1 MLLLFCGGEKM
12 NKVSKI
18 LIVNAITFIRVMG
31 IFLIICNTDLGGIK
45 IGILSLLI
53 YFTDVID
60 GVLARYWNVST
71 FFGALLDGLADKL
84 FTIVNFII
92 LYVIVKD
99 IALIP
104 IIIELLIIV
113 IQLIKFSLNMN
124 IKSNLVG
131 KLKIWVL
138 AISVVLTYFVSDI
151 TNLTFLGT
159 STINYLNSIDKNILY
174 SITLGPAII
183 FETFTLIS
191 YLLEF
196 FFHKN
201 IEAALKPS
209 KKVEKVKLKGK
220 TRLIYLKEV
229 WFNPEFY
236 YKHKD
241 ETNLNDLR
249 KESKKEIN

>member
-1 MLLLFCGGEKM
+1 M
-12 NKVSKI
+12 SKI
-18 LIVNAITFIRVMG
+18 SKLLIVNSITFIRIIG
-31 IFLIICNTDLGGIK
+31 IFLIIFNTDLGGVK
-45 IGILSLLI
+45 IGIMSLFI
-53 YFTDVID
+53 YLTDVID

-84 FTIVNFII
+84 FTIVNFIV

-104 IIIELLIIV
+104 IIIELLIII
-113 IQLIKFSLNMN
+113 IQSFKFTLNMN
-124 IKSNLVG
+124 IQSNKVG

-138 AISVVLTYFVSDI
+138 AICVVLTYFVSDI
-151 TNLTFLGT
+151 SNLTFLGT
-159 STINYLNSIDKNILY
+159 SIFNYLNSIDKNVLY

-183 FETFTLIS
+183 FEAFTLIS
-191 YLLEF
+191 YFLEIF
-196 FFHKN
+196 FYKN
-201 IEAALKPS
+201 IEAALKPN

-220 TRLIYLKEV
+220 LRFKYLKEV

-236 YKHKD
+236 YEHKD

>member
-1 MLLLFCGGEKM
+1 M
-12 NKVSKI
+12 SKI
-18 LIVNAITFIRVMG
+18 SKLLIVNSITFIRIIG
-31 IFLIICNTDLGGIK
+31 IFLIIFNTDLGGVK
-45 IGILSLLI
+45 IGIMSLLI
-53 YFTDVID
+53 YLTDVID

-84 FTIVNFII
+84 FTIVNFIV

-104 IIIELLIIV
+104 IIIELLIII
-113 IQLIKFSLNMN
+113 IQSFKFTLNMN
-124 IKSNLVG
+124 IQSNKVG

-151 TNLTFLGT
+151 SNLTFLGT
-159 STINYLNSIDKNILY
+159 SIINYLNSIDKNILY

-183 FETFTLIS
+183 FEAFTLIS
-191 YLLEF
+191 YFLEI

-201 IEAALKPS
+201 IEAALKPN

-220 TRLIYLKEV
+220 LRFKYLKEV

-236 YKHKD
+236 YEHKD